1 MNQLLEDLGNLPKFQ
16 DYLYMLEKNEGPI
29 ILSGLI
35 DVAKLQ
41 AIMNTSEK
49 FKKPVCIVTYNEMQ
63 ARKVVEDLHFFTKDV
78 FYFPKRE
85 IVTYDYIAESQDLLY
100 ERMEVLRKMEEKR
113 QFTVVTTIEAL
124 MQPMLPKEV
133 LFQNKITLK
142 VADSYCVD
150 KLKEKLIQLGYQRSE
165 LIDGKGQ
172 FSSRGGIIDVSL
184 TEEEGVRIEFW
195 GDEIDSIRIF
205 RISTQR
211 STKME
216 EKITLFPVHEFVLES
231 SLEDIVKRIE
241 KIPQL
246 VTQEQQKQSKEDIS
260 LILSGDYISKVDKYF
275 SAFYS
280 DIYSFV
286 EYFSKHSIFFL
297 EENTK
302 LKARAQNIQKDIQT
316 IQKTLVEKQKWVP
329 KSLEKMYSY
338 EQILEKISV
347 FKRVHLEN
355 QDFSIGIQGD
365 RYSFHFREVHYYP
378 SSLEVFL
385 QDLKQTKK
393 TVVILVDSTSKMEK
407 LKHLLEENQI
417 LFQDL
422 LEENQ
427 NLFEKKRQVFLM
439 LGKLSSGWENYD
451 TNLLVISA
459 NDLIEGEKKKR
470 RKQNSIF
477 KEGQRVVFDDL
488 KIGDFVVHKTHGIG
502 QYIGVNTIKAEGIT
516 KDYIKIRYKGEDV
529 LYIPTNQLDSIRKY
543 VGGGESIPKINRLGS
558 KEWENTKAR
567 VKKNLR
573 EVARELIELYAKRQK
588 IKGYAFSPDTPWQNQ
603 FEERFAYQETDDQL
617 RCIQEVKKDM
627 ESPKPMDRLLC
638 GDVGYGKTEVAIR
651 AAFKAV
657 MDQKQVAY
665 LVPTTV
671 LADQQYQEFKQR
683 MEPFAIK
690 VEVLNRFRTKKEQQE
705 IVRKLKLGQIDVVI
719 GTHRLLSKDVFFQ
732 NLGLLIID
740 EEHRFGVKDKETI
753 KQYKNNVDVLAMT
766 ATPIPRTLHM
776 SIVGIR
782 DMSVI
787 YEPPQ
792 NRKPVQTYVLEY
804 DEEVIKEAITKELER
819 GGQVF
824 YLYNRVEAIE
834 KKASKLLSLVPEAKV
849 SFAHGKMSGHE
860 IEEIMEDFV
869 KGNTN
874 LLVCTTILES
884 GIDIP
889 NANTIIVE
897 NADRLGLAQLYQIR
911 GRVGRASKQAYAYIT
926 YKRDKLLSEVADKR
940 LKAMKEFTE
949 FGSGFKIAMRD
960 LEIRG
965 AGSMLGEIQHG
976 HMEQV
981 GYDTYCQLLNEV
993 IQEMKGIELQE
1004 EVDIQIDLNVSSYIP
1019 DSYISSSGQKIEIYQ
1034 NIALCRTEEEIKDVM
1049 DEMIDRYGDMPKEL
1063 ENLTQIARIKNI
1075 ARQAFVTKIAQKANG
1090 IVIWFDSMR
1099 FNMERL
1105 DILIKKYKDKLKFS
1119 PGKEPY
1125 LTYKIKPESERGLLT
1140 ELEQLLTSWIGE
1152 KREENAS
1159 NS

>member
-16 DYLYMLEKNEGPI
+16 DYLCMLEKNEGPV

-41 AIMNTSEK
+41 AIMNTSERL
-49 FKKPVCIVTYNEMQ
+49 KKPVCIVTYNEIQ
-63 ARKVVEDLHFFTKDV
+63 ARKLVEDFRFFTKDV

-85 IVTYDYIAESQDLLY
+85 IVTYDYLAESQDLLY

-113 QFTVVTTIEAL
+113 HFTVVTTIEAL

-150 KLKEKLIQLGYQRSE
+150 KLKEKLVQLGYQRSE

-216 EKITLFPVHEFVLES
+216 EKITLFPVHEFVLEA

-241 KIPQL
+241 KITKD

-302 LKARAQNIQKDIQT
+302 LRARAQNIQKDIQT

-338 EQILEKISV
+338 EQILEKISI

-355 QDFSIGIQGD
+355 QDFSIGIQGN

-393 TVVILVDSTSKMEK
+393 TVVVLVDSTSKMEK

-427 NLFEKKRQVFLM
+427 NLFEKKGQVFLM
-439 LGKLSSGWENYD
+439 VGKLSSGWENYD
-451 TNLLVISA
+451 TNLLAISA

-502 QYIGVNTIKAEGIT
+502 QYIGVNTIKADGIT

-543 VGGGESIPKINRLGS
+543 VGGGESVPKINKLGS

-603 FEERFAYQETDDQL
+603 FEERFPYQETDDQL

-683 MEPFAIK
+683 MESFAIK

-719 GTHRLLSKDVFFQ
+719 GTHRLLSKDVSFQ

-804 DEEVIKEAITKELER
+804 DEEVVKEAITKELER

-1075 ARQAFVTKIAQKANG
+1075 ARQAFVTKIAQKTSG

-1105 DILIKKYKDKLKFS
+1105 DILIKKYKEKLKFS

-1125 LTYKIKPESERGLLT
+1125 LTYKIKPESEKQLLK
-1140 ELEQLLTSWIGE
+1140 ELEELLTSWIGE